1 MKYNDIS
8 NIIENV
14 IRQER
19 NSDEMRSHDIIN
31 STSLMHLLDEQDYKK
46 VLVNNYFLGN
56 KEVHKVKRLEP
67 SKKIIDADDINWDGF
82 KIQFGGKTY
91 KPHTTIELLDLI
103 FRLFQRVFDSLGADD
118 VVWNDAGANRDDNRY
133 RLNWGD
139 PVNIE
144 IDDNGNEIYFD
155 INSSM
160 KEWEPVKEITE

>member
-8 NIIENV
+8 NIIRNV
-14 IRQER
+14 IFQER
-19 NSDEMRSHDIIN
+19 NSDEMKSHDRIN
-31 STSLMHLLDEQDYKK
+31 STSLMHLLDEKDYKD

-82 KIQFGGKTY
+82 KIQFGGKTFE
-91 KPHTTIELLDLI
+91 PHTTIELLDLI

>member
-8 NIIENV
+8 NIIGKV
-14 IRQER
+14 IFQER
-19 NSDEMRSHDIIN
+19 NSEEMRLHDRIN
-31 STSLMHLLDEQDYKK
+31 STSLMHLLDEQDYKD

-82 KIQFGGKTY
+82 EIQFGGITY

-144 IDDNGNEIYFD
+144 IDDNNNEIYFD